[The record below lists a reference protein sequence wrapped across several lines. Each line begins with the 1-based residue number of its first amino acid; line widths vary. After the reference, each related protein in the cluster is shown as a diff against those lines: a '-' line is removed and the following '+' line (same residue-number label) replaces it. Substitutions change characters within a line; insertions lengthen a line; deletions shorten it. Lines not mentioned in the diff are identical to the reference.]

1 MYSISPLRLSA
12 LAAIALIGMA
22 RPALA
27 RQTPSEDPG
36 TGPVLAKL
44 KEKDAGMEKVLA
56 EAAGYA
62 VFPSVGKAALGVGG
76 AHGKGVV
83 YEHGKRIGRST
94 LSQLTIGLQ
103 AGGQEYSEV
112 VIFKD
117 QAALDNFKKGN
128 LKLNAQA
135 SAIAVKARASADL
148 AYRNGVAIVTMAKG
162 GLMYEASVGGQ
173 KFSFEADAK
182 STNQ

>member
-1 MYSISPLRLSA
+1 MHALNPLRF
-12 LAAIALIGMA
+12 AAIALIGIG
-22 RPALA
+22 RPDAALA

-44 KEKDAGMEKVLA
+44 KEKDSGMEKILA
-56 EAAGYA
+56 DAAGFV

-117 QAALDNFKKGN
+117 QAALDNFKKGK

-135 SAIAVKARASADL
+135 SAIAVKERASADL
-148 AYRNGVAIVTMAKG
+148 AYRDGVAIVTMAKG